1 MFAVFFDIL
10 YIVEDIDDGRQQG
23 EAGKA
28 ERRAEDMRNIE
39 KIHIEEERDNDE
51 DIFYPVLDSQ
61 KRGVIINYAKK
72 SGGGG
77 G

>member
-10 YIVEDIDDGRQQG
+10 YIVEDIDDGRQQR

-39 KIHIEEERDNDE
+39 KIHIEEERDKDE
-51 DIFYPVLDSQ
+51 DIF
-61 KRGVIINYAKK
+61 
-72 SGGGG
+72 
-77 G
+77 